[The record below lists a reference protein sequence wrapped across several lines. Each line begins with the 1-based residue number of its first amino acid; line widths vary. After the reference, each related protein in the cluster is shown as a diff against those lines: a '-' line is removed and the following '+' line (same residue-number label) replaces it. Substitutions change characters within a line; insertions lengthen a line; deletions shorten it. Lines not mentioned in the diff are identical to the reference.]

1 MQIAL
6 NVKEKSS
13 MARDIK
19 VKFVKQSP
27 AEFEGWGQIS
37 LVSAHELPELQKH
50 FEIEVLGSDAVK
62 SDTPDDSWTKAEIK
76 VYLDEKDIDYT
87 AKDSKATLLSNIGT

>member
-1 MQIAL
+1 
-6 NVKEKSS
+6 

-50 FEIEVLGSDAVK
+50 YDIEVLSKVEPVK
-62 SDTPDDSWTKAEIK
+62 SDTPDDSWTKVEIK
-76 VYLDEKDIDYT
+76 EYLDDKGITYT
-87 AKDSKATLLSNIGT
+87 AKDSKATLLAKV